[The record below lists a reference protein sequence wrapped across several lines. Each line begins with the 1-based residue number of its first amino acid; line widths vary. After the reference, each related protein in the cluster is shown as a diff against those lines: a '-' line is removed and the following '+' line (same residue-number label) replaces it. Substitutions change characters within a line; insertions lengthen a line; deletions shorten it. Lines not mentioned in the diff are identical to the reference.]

1 MDGRPSKADTPML
14 NADEGDGDHDV
25 LGADL
30 DDSGTDGRPGPQ
42 ERSQDVRQADAD
54 RGDPDRQD

>member
-1 MDGRPSKADTPML
+1 MDARPSKADTPML

-30 DDSGTDGRPGPQ
+30 DDSGTDGRPGPE
-42 ERSQDVRQADAD
+42 ERSEDVREAD
-54 RGDPDRQD
+54 REARDRS

>member
-1 MDGRPSKADTPML
+1 MDARPSKADTPML

-30 DDSGTDGRPGPQ
+30 DDSGTDGRPGPE
-42 ERSQDVRQADAD
+42 ERSEDVREAD
-54 RGDPDRQD
+54 RDRR